1 LDLIPVREINKIV
14 LEYIQTDLEVRAAF
28 DYLLTTTVVKDLMTN
43 FQVIPEVINFMNYL
57 QNESSIFT
65 F

>member
-43 FQVIPEVINFMNYL
+43 FQVIPEVT
-57 QNESSIFT
+57 S
-65 F
+65 